1 MGNNQIQEQRLTQE
15 QRLAQSI
22 TQQQLLHAQ
31 LVELPI
37 TQLVERVNAEMDDN
51 PAIEVAG
58 PGDDY
63 ADFPESSENTE
74 NADNSDFEDEERQSA
89 LDEAL
94 ESIGRDD
101 EELPVYYGGER
112 QQDEGN
118 TEQGV
123 MAQSDSFYDQLLE
136 QMTMT
141 VLTER
146 ERYIMEYLI
155 GSLDDD
161 GLLRKSLSQL
171 SDELAIYHNLDAS
184 SSEIEHVLLQLQQFD
199 PAGIGARSLQEC
211 LLLQI
216 DRREP
221 SRLKELMQK
230 AIEQYFDL
238 FTKKHWKQLRSA
250 LRITELQAEV
260 LIRELRKLNPK
271 PGTSMGETMGHSV
284 QQITPDFI
292 VDTHDDGSVTFVL
305 NHSDVPEL
313 TVSQS
318 FVDTL
323 REYQADK
330 EHMSRQM
337 KEALLYTKT
346 KVDAAQNFIAAIRQR
361 QHTLTI
367 TMQAIIQW
375 QHRFFEEGDEA
386 LLRPMILKDIAERT
400 GLDLSTIS
408 RVSNSKYAQTRWG
421 TFPLRFF
428 FSDGLKTAEGEELST
443 REIKA
448 VIRDIIQHEDKQK
461 PLSDEIIQ
469 RMLGE
474 QGFPIAR
481 RTVSKYRE
489 QMGIPIAR
497 LRR

>member
-1 MGNNQIQEQRLTQE
+1 MKNSQVQEQRLIQEQRLQ
-15 QRLAQSI
+15 QSI

-37 TQLVERVNAEMDDN
+37 AQLVERVNTEMDDN

-58 PGDDY
+58 SGDDY
-63 ADFPESSENTE
+63 ANFSEGTEHVENGENT
-74 NADNSDFEDEERQSA
+74 SYEDEERQSA

-101 EELPVYYGGER
+101 EDLPVYYGGQS
-112 QQDEGN
+112 QQDEGGAD
-118 TEQGV
+118 QGM
-123 MAQSDSFYDQLLE
+123 MAQNDSFYDQLLE
-136 QMTMT
+136 QMAMAR
-141 VLTER
+141 LTER

-230 AIEQYFDL
+230 TIEQFFDL

-250 LRITELQAEV
+250 LGVTELQADV
-260 LIRELRKLNPK
+260 LIRELRRLNPK
-271 PGTSMGETMGHSV
+271 PGTAMGETMGRSM

-305 NHSDVPEL
+305 NHGDVPEL

-330 EHMSRQM
+330 ERMSRQT
-337 KEALLYTKT
+337 KEALLYAKT

-361 QHTLTI
+361 QHTLTV

-400 GLDLSTIS
+400 GLDLSTVS

-428 FSDGLKTAEGEELST
+428 FSDGLKTAKGEELST

-448 VIRDIIQHEDKQK
+448 TIRDIIQHEDKQK
-461 PLSDEIIQ
+461 PLSDEMIQ
-469 RMLGE
+469 KALSE
-474 QGFPIAR
+474 QGFPVAR

-489 QMGIPIAR
+489 QLGIPIAR
-497 LRR
+497 MRR

>member
-250 LRITELQAEV
+250 LRITEFQAET

-448 VIRDIIQHEDKQK
+448 AIRDIIQHEDKQK